1 MKNNSAIFTALLV
14 AVLFIH
20 AMPALSLE
28 KLSNNEMQEVTG
40 QAGISAAVDEGVM
53 LVQTPTVTIW
63 DAGTRDRF
71 GNPLAV
77 DGHISFRTKALL
89 GINEA
94 FALDIGMPYKG
105 ETVTVTDETSPE
117 DSTTRT
123 FSHPLSDMAMVA
135 FAQQSNEPFYTFQT
149 QDIAVY
155 NHGLGGMSQIGD
167 LNLTGLNVFESRA
180 SLFPPAAGCG
190 IRGVAGMRGKVG
202 VIELENPDQGLNASF
217 SGIMIGAAFTGDSL
231 PEGPSASSQLDPST
245 WGFDEG
251 MFELGIPYY
260 YHDDPNQ
267 ADEQLHAHPFSLD
280 IGGDPDRP
288 GDFQAYIALNAPV
301 RGSIR
306 IQNLSSDNFDMGPVA
321 IDGIRLYKNVV
332 EFPGRGIGN

>member
-1 MKNNSAIFTALLV
+1 MKKNTAIFTAVLI
-14 AVLFIH
+14 AVLFSQ

-28 KLSNNEMQEVTG
+28 KLSNNEMQKVTG
-40 QAGISAAVDEGVM
+40 QAGISAAVDEGV
-53 LVQTPTVTIW
+53 LFVQTPTITIW
-63 DAGTRDRF
+63 DVGTRDRF

-77 DGHISFRTKALL
+77 DGHISYRTKALL

-94 FALDIGMPYKG
+94 FSLDIGMPYGG
-105 ETVTVTDETSPE
+105 ETITVTDVISPE

-135 FAQQSNEPFYTFQT
+135 FTQQSDEPFYTFQT

-155 NHGLGGMSQIGD
+155 NHGLGEMSQIGG
-167 LNLTGLNVFESRA
+167 LNLSGLNVFDSRIG
-180 SLFPPAAGCG
+180 LFPPADGCG
-190 IRGVAGMRGKVG
+190 IRGVAGMRGQVG
-202 VIELENPDQGLNASF
+202 LLELENPDQGLNASL
-217 SGIMIGAAFTGDSL
+217 SGIMIGAAFTGDTL
-231 PEGPSASSQLDPST
+231 PEGPSASSQLDPGT
-245 WGFDEG
+245 WGFDAG

-267 ADEQLHAHPFSLD
+267 EDTHLHTHPFSVD

-306 IQNLSSDNFDMGPVA
+306 IRNISSDNFDMGAVA